1 LINPRIFKKGTRK
14 KWIPSFFLFL
24 NLILK

>member
-14 KWIPSFFLFL
+14 KWIPSFFYFW
-24 NLILK
+24 I